1 MEKAMQA
8 KIAADAARDRA
19 AAEKSMRAAIHGG
32 VDPEIATEMDYDND
46 SPIDWCVPCMAF
58 SGLTRPSSIL

>member
-32 VDPEIATEMDYDND
+32 VDPETATEMDYDND
-46 SPIDWCVPCMAF
+46 TPIDWCVPCMACSRF
-58 SGLTRPSSIL
+58 ICPTLLL